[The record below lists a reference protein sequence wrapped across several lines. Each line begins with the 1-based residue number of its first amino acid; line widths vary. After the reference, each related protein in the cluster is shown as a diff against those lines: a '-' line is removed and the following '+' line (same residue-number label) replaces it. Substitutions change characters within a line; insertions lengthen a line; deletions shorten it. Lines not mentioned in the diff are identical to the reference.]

1 MNIKINTICFILLLL
16 FLINAVNA
24 VDSNNETLTN
34 INQPIENICQVSP
47 DKYDELIVKSEN
59 SNHLESGAVKPS
71 AATKQKVT
79 IAAPNVKMHYKD
91 GSKFTV
97 CVKNKNKAIKNAK
110 IKITINGRT
119 YSKTTDSNGK
129 ATLPLAL
136 KSGTYTA
143 ITTFDETNMYQKQR
157 VKSTVVIK
165 STVRCSDFTKYYKNT
180 APYYSTFYDKKGK
193 ALKNTAVKFKINNKF
208 YCVKTDS
215 KGIGKLNINLVPGKY
230 SIYCLNSKTSEITAK
245 VITIKSLIET
255 KDLTMNESDGSKF
268 SVKVLNSYGKASCN
282 KKVTLK
288 VNGNTYT
295 IKTDSRGIAAL
306 PIDFDEG
313 KYHITTE
320 YEGLK
325 NTNQITINKA
335 VKKTPFSHITSIPNY
350 VNVTIPYAFYN
361 SAYTLKTGINGTV
374 KMPKIEVFTIE
385 IASKVIRFAT
395 GPNNIGD
402 VITMEDKSYLILFN
416 GYGMMTSYNKDE
428 LRGEGIIITKK
439 AESTE
444 IEYKDLTGENIELF
458 GFYADKNVD
467 NSETFTYLK
476 NDKVMA
482 RVTLQTHH
490 YDEMGVKY
498 SLAKLYQ
505 RVNLDFNYYEI
516 TNHVANPVVFTNTG
530 KPVTYSYY
538 TNFIVGYPTREDII
552 TSFKINSND
561 EPAREEQITYGRG
574 EKYRPAF
581 GFEVLQTYCIINEKV
596 THPIMEKWVNK
607 NSAYANRF
615 GVMNIYGMFLASL
628 ETAWIADE
636 MADKYAGEFNVSWKR
651 GNAVTI
657 QGGINLRDTYLHILN
672 SDMGMVT
679 SGNGENVTLFRFINS
694 LNLAN
699 IEDYSLEA
707 VANRYDNTTTNSL
720 DNVLY
725 SIANNTFSITQ
736 LGELMYVFN
745 GNDSAIVLNLTS
757 GVSSVLISNDDTVYK
772 GSRIN
777 TKEDCCSVCN
787 LFNDILNRVKTTMTK
802 FQSGFSAITDSLN
815 KLHPLSI
822 LAYFGVKKLLGTML
836 SGASSVAFGL
846 FNTMALVQAAGV
858 TYRTGYIDEKDWYAV
873 MDTYTFTRPGYL
885 QGKKVYNI
893 PNEDGG
899 SDYVEVPINP
909 DLTLDR
915 NNVKYICHGNTRL
928 LNKQETYQYFS
939 DDYWSPFS
947 LPTKYWDESWKNI
960 I

>member
-47 DKYDELIVKSEN
+47 DKYDELTVKSEN
-59 SNHLESGAVKPS
+59 SNLLESSAVKPS

-79 IAAPNVKMHYKD
+79 ITAPHVKMHYKD

-97 CVKNKNKAIKNAK
+97 CVKSKNKAIKNAK

-143 ITTFDETNMYQKQR
+143 ITTFYETSIYQKQS

-165 STVRCSDFTKYYKNT
+165 STIRCSDFTKYYKNT

-193 ALKNTAVKFKINNKF
+193 VLKNTAVKFKINNKF

-215 KGIGKLNINLVPGKY
+215 KGVGKLNINLIPGKY
-230 SIYCLNSKTSEITAK
+230 SIYCLNPKTSEIIAK
-245 VITIKSLIET
+245 TITIKSLIET

-288 VNGNTYT
+288 VNGNIYI
-295 IKTDSRGIAAL
+295 IKT
-306 PIDFDEG
+306 
-313 KYHITTE
+313 
-320 YEGLK
+320 
-325 NTNQITINKA
+325 
-335 VKKTPFSHITSIPNY
+335 FSHITSIPNY

-538 TNFIVGYPTREDII
+538 TNFIAGYPTREDII

-596 THPIMEKWVNK
+596 THSIMEKWVNK

-679 SGNGENVTLFRFINS
+679 SGSSENVTLFRFITS

-707 VANRYDNTTTNSL
+707 VANRYDNKTTNSL

-858 TYRTGYIDEKDWYAV
+858 TYRTGYIDEKDWHGV